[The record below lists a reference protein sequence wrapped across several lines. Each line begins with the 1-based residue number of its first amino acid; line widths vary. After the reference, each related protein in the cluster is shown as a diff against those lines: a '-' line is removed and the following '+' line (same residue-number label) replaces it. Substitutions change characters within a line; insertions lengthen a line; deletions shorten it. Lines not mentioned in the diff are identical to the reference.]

1 MKYYKYITLLCIFL
15 SVTNVYAS
23 TPLIV
28 DSRIKT
34 YVYNENEVY
43 NLVVNY
49 GYQSSVEFGNGEE
62 VQTISMGDT
71 YAWKITPIGRR
82 IFIKPLEEN
91 VNTNMTVIT
100 NRRIYH
106 FDVFSKMPDAKLDKH
121 LVYVARFFYPEQN
134 NNAITD

>member
-1 MKYYKYITLLCIFL
+1 MKYCKLIALLCIFL
-15 SVTNVYAS
+15 SAINVYAS
-23 TPLIV
+23 TPLVV

-34 YVYNENEVY
+34 YIYNENEIY

-49 GYQSSVEFGNGEE
+49 GYQSSIEFGNGEE

-82 IFIKPLEEN
+82 IFIKPLEES

-106 FDVFSKMPDAKLDKH
+106 FDVFSKMPDANVDKH
-121 LVYVARFFYPEQN
+121 LVYVARFFYPEHN
-134 NNAITD
+134 NNEIID